1 MTPALRP
8 VPSHNLESGSLAA
21 APGREEWLSLGCP
34 IARKSPRP
42 CGRGASGARGGPG
55 REAGQGRASHIRGD
69 VCDFRPQSDARPARG
84 PPVPETQSPRSPLRT
99 RRQCRGPSPGSVRL
113 AVPRRCRYFR
123 NSRQATARAQPAA
136 SAFERTAAPPGE
148 RMRTPVFQALA
159 QPILS
164 LIFLSNYGH
173 HLSSHTQPRDC
184 LLQCT
189 TLLLCSLHRKV
200 RESDAVLLLFWAT
213 AASLS
218 LKLQKCGQ

>member
-1 MTPALRP
+1 MAFPRLSYREEVSEALRP
-8 VPSHNLESGSLAA
+8 GSAGSAGWAGPRGGSGASEPH
-21 APGREEWLSLGCP
+21 PGRCLRLPTPERRPS
-34 IARKSPRP
+34 SP
-42 CGRGASGARGGPG
+42 GA
-55 REAGQGRASHIRGD
+55 
-69 VCDFRPQSDARPARG
+69 
-84 PPVPETQSPRSPLRT
+84 PVPETQSPRSPLRT